1 MARLVR
7 PVTIGVSELTSTN
20 ATETTSAYSATGAY
34 AEGAQVYDTT
44 TRRIYE
50 SAVGGAT
57 HDFST
62 SDVDTVT
69 DRITWTAHGIVDDTP
84 IFFTST
90 GTLPS
95 PLVAGTQ
102 YYKIAG
108 SGVDNFK
115 VAATAGGA
123 AINITTTGSGTH
135 TIQLTTKNIG
145 NALTNA
151 DYWFDAGPMN
161 QWAMFDTYNT
171 SQTSATTTI
180 EVEITPGTRID
191 TVALLN
197 LSGASS
203 VQIVANNGSDYYD
216 ETYSLAETAFADD
229 WYVGTYAETF
239 YKVNFAVS
247 DIPPNSGTTL
257 TITISGSGTVKCGS
271 CVVGL
276 SKEIGGAEYGTDI
289 GIDDYSLISRDDYG
303 TLTITERDYNDRGD
317 FELHIPKAK
326 HAAVSNLIKS
336 YRATPA
342 LWLMIPDDDVVGG
355 WDGPGIIYG
364 IPTLFKFNVR
374 EPLDIWYSLE
384 VTGLT

>member
-7 PVTIGVSELTSTN
+7 PVTIGDTELDATN
-20 ATETTSAYSATGAY
+20 VTETATAYSATAAY
-34 AEGAQVYDTT
+34 AALTQVYDATT
-44 TRRIYE
+44 TRVYE
-50 SAVGGAT
+50 AVVGGAT
-57 HDFST
+57 HDFAT
-62 SDVDTVT
+62 TDVDDTT
-69 DRITWTAHGIVDDTP
+69 NIITWTSHGIADDTP
-84 IFFTST
+84 LYFTST

-95 PLVAGTQ
+95 PLVAGTK
-102 YYKIAG
+102 YYKIVG
-108 SGVDNFK
+108 TGVNNFK

-123 AINITTTGSGTH
+123 AIDITTTGSGTH
-135 TIQLTTKNIG
+135 TVQLTTKNIG
-145 NALTNA
+145 NALTDT
-151 DYWFDAGPMN
+151 DYWLDVGPMN
-161 QWAMFDTYNT
+161 KWAMFDTYNT
-171 SQTSATTTI
+171 SQTSASTSI

-216 ETYSLAETAFADD
+216 ETYSLTETAFADD
-229 WYVGTYAETF
+229 WYVGTYSETF

-271 CVVGL
+271 CIVGL

-317 FELHIPKAK
+317 FELHIPKEK

-384 VTGLT
+384 ITGLT